1 MAAKPIARDYKH
13 SRQKPLDLSRWREFA
28 AGLGLGL
35 AVAVGLFAYQ
45 RNALQRALAEAETP
59 RPDARRA
66 RMADASQAEGAQ
78 TPAADAAG
86 VPGEDDTNRQY
97 DFYEMLPRF
106 EVVVPEK
113 EREVKRDLPSAPIER
128 PGVYV
133 LQAGS
138 YRKLEDAQ
146 RIQKQLALQ
155 SIDAAVQ
162 RVAVDADVWHR
173 VRIGPV
179 TDLAELNRLRNRL
192 RGADLDALVIRVGD

>member
-13 SRQKPLDLSRWREFA
+13 TRRQPLSLARWREFA

-35 AVAVGLFAYQ
+35 FVAFALFVYQ
-45 RNALQRALAEAETP
+45 RDALQRAMAEAEVP

-66 RMADASQAEGAQ
+66 PASDASAGAPAESVEETGGAEGA
-78 TPAADAAG
+78 
-86 VPGEDDTNRQY
+86 NRQY

-106 EVVVPEK
+106 EVVVAEK
-113 EREVKRDLPSAPIER
+113 EREVKRDAPAAPIER

-138 YRKLEDAQ
+138 YRNRDDAL
-146 RIQKQLALQ
+146 RIQKQLSVQGIEAT
-155 SIDAAVQ
+155 VQ

-179 TDLAELNRLRNRL
+179 NDLAQLNRVRSRL
-192 RGADLDALVIRVGD
+192 RSNDLDAIVIRVGD